1 LDWSWSLLL
10 FIQVQA
16 QHIESCS
23 AAGRHRSVDFRLFE
37 KTHSG
42 PHHGVFAAIPRQA
55 RFLPA
60 LAKRI
65 ITAVLEERM
74 KFNVIRIAI
83 LVSFFAI
90 AAAYAE
96 GEDTTIEYDQRH
108 QGFYFSTPV
117 YLYRTS
123 SASGIQLGYQLR
135 KLHFRLD
142 ASVISDTE
150 NGECA
155 IFANPSLGVF
165 YSEDWE
171 SKIRTYQG
179 IAIGAQ
185 KGIWNSFEGLSYFV
199 NFITG
204 AEWFVFER
212 KAIYLELGSG
222 IAFPSKA
229 GAFEGG
235 TIIGGGIKCFF

>member
-1 LDWSWSLLL
+1 MVLEGYMRIKVVRAL
-10 FIQVQA
+10 IV
-16 QHIESCS
+16 
-23 AAGRHRSVDFRLFE
+23 
-37 KTHSG
+37 
-42 PHHGVFAAIPRQA
+42 
-55 RFLPA
+55 A
-60 LAKRI
+60 LAC
-65 ITAVLEERM
+65 A
-74 KFNVIRIAI
+74 
-83 LVSFFAI
+83 S

-96 GEDTTIEYDQRH
+96 GEEAANKFEPRH
-108 QGFYFSTPV
+108 QGFYFASPL

-123 SASGIQLGYQLR
+123 SASGVQLGYQLG

-142 ASVISDTE
+142 ASLVSDTE

-155 IFANPSLGVF
+155 IFTNPSIGAF

-179 IAIGAQ
+179 VAIGIQ
-185 KGIWNSFEGLSYFV
+185 KGIWNSFEGMSYFV
-199 NFITG
+199 NFLTG
-204 AEWFVFER
+204 VEWFVFER

-222 IAFPSKA
+222 TAILAKE